1 MQRKNHHVVLHRSE
15 LLAQV
20 KTGAIHAQTLKI
32 PVYCRLLFYF
42 FIKKKFKLI
51 SVLGT

>member
-20 KTGAIHAQTLKI
+20 KTGAIHARRHLQFLFIYLKWTA
-32 PVYCRLLFYF
+32 VLLFY
-42 FIKKKFKLI
+42 
-51 SVLGT
+51 